1 MYPNEWN
8 RVAKDVNFNLDIELN
23 RLINEVPHES
33 KILDFGC
40 GYGRISKQL
49 YDAGY
54 RNLIGVDSSVKMI
67 ERGKQ
72 EFPELSLEVNS
83 GSTLPFPDS
92 CFDAIVVCGVFTCI
106 TSQEARFTQINK
118 LCRILKLEGLLHM
131 VEFCAEPSKAF
142 TASIGVPMLHSSPE
156 ELRELI
162 NMFQIVSEDVLNT
175 KTIRGSTAIS
185 YSVFA
190 RKSLNKLSKRDALDG
205 APS

>member
-1 MYPNEWN
+1 MYPTEWN
-8 RVAKDVNFNLDIELN
+8 QIAEDVDFNLEIDLA
-23 RLINEVPHES
+23 RFLDDVPTEH
-33 KILDFGC
+33 KVLDYGC

-54 RNLIGVDSSVKMI
+54 RNLVGVDSSIKMI
-67 ERGKQ
+67 ERGTQ

-92 CFDAIVVCGVFTCI
+92 SFDAVVVCGVFTCI
-106 TSQEARFTQINK
+106 TSQKARFTQINE
-118 LCRILKLEGLLHM
+118 LCRILKPEGLLHM
-131 VEFCAEPSKAF
+131 VEFCAEPSKTF

-162 NMFQIVSEDVLNT
+162 SMLHMVSEDVLNT
-175 KTIRGSTAIS
+175 KTMHGSNAIS